1 MRIGIVAGEL
11 SGDILGAGVV
21 RALRARYPHA
31 IFEGI
36 AGPRMLAEGVVS
48 LYPMERLAVMG
59 LVEPLKRLPE
69 LLQLRAGLQR
79 HFLAHPPAVFIGI
92 DSPDFNLSLEGQLKA
107 AGIPAVHYVSPSVWA
122 WRQKRIHK
130 IAASV
135 DLMLTLFPFEEAF
148 YRQHAVPVACVGHPL
163 ADELPLEVDV
173 AGPRARLGLNTDQ
186 RLVALLPGSRRN
198 EVAKLGALFLD
209 VAALCVA
216 RKPDL
221 RFVIPAATPERHAE
235 LQALLYARGDN
246 LPVQLLQGDS
256 HTAMAAADVVL
267 MASGTVA
274 LEAMMLKK
282 PMVVAYKLA
291 ELSYRILKRI
301 VKIEH
306 ISLPNLLA
314 GRTLVPEFIQH
325 DATPEALADAVM
337 ERLENRSLG
346 QSLQADFMAMHQL
359 LRRDASEAAAEAI
372 RQLIGARRRG

>member
-69 LLQLRAGLQR
+69 LLQLRAGLRR

-148 YRQHAVPVACVGHPL
+148 YRLHGVQVACVGHPL
-163 ADELPLEVDV
+163 ADELPLTVDV
-173 AGPRARLGLNTDQ
+173 VGARARLGLNTDQ
-186 RLVALLPGSRRN
+186 PVVALLPGSRRN

-209 VAALCVA
+209 VAAKCVA
-216 RKPDL
+216 RKPGL
-221 RFVIPAATPERHAE
+221 SFLIPAATPERHAE
-235 LQALLYARGDN
+235 LQALLHARGDN

-256 HTAMAAADVVL
+256 HSAMAAADVVL

-314 GRTLVPEFIQH
+314 GRTLVPEYIQH

-372 RQLIGARRRG
+372 SQLIGARRRG